1 MATAAPVNDA
11 PAPERHGERLPR
23 EPRGRHAPEAPEV
36 ELRLAIG
43 PTGVG
48 LELADPVRIGCAR
61 VLSLTTDLPSARFPL
76 DVSGGVARFR
86 HRLGELRLIEVEVS
100 APAFERWAAPRLR
113 GIVGARAPEVW
124 VRVRPGAATVCV
136 SETTDP
142 DRQPTTPSPVV
153 AFDVHL
159 LAEGEDLV
167 LVVAAARGADLPAPA
182 VAIAIA
188 CMQALL
194 GPVAVRAGAVF
205 VVKAA
210 AGALARA
217 LMPEAGARA
226 PSASGVRWRAISADA
241 ASWVLQAGY
250 DEAEAPPT
258 EAALLARE
266 VATTL
271 AKADDA
277 LVEGA
282 TDDARRSYLV
292 ALENAPRHPE
302 IVRRLIEIDARVP
315 GRAEAALATFGELHV
330 DERSGLFG
338 AVPGLLLLQH
348 GDRDLAVANL
358 ERAGD
363 EETAPALAAKLLE
376 CAAAALAGR
385 DAEVSLR
392 LLDRALARAPRSS
405 GARWTRVA
413 RRIDVGRLEDA
424 LADLEHLDALARG
437 PRAKHLVWV
446 RAGHMWRAAGLAGR
460 AAPVFERALR
470 YVPDEPAALAGLG
483 IALVAEGLNA
493 RGVAL
498 LTRAL
503 ERAEEA
509 RRPTGPFA
517 LDLATTLAE
526 KLDDL
531 PSGIARVAA
540 VGADEPQAVL
550 ARGLEGRWRAR
561 LGDIAGAGL
570 AYARMRERIASHAS
584 LEGVDLLA
592 QGPGAIDLLS
602 EAARLELD
610 TRRDPIAAQRY
621 LAEALRLRP
630 HDEELRTAYRKVGA
644 IVAGPRA
651 VQSTPVPVAPL
662 PGPVDDDPADL
673 EARVER
679 LTRRVHADPTN
690 DAAADELAS
699 VLEKLDRGHEL
710 LALLSG
716 RLEDAA
722 PARRAELA
730 PMARDALLR
739 LASHA
744 SREGRELE
752 AELFR
757 SAAAALLK

>member
-1 MATAAPVNDA
+1 VAPAAPVNDA
-11 PAPERHGERLPR
+11 SAPERPGQRLPR
-23 EPRGRHAPEAPEV
+23 EPKGRPPGAPEV

-43 PTGVG
+43 PSGVG
-48 LELADPVRIGCAR
+48 LELADPVRVGCAR

-86 HRLGELRLIEVEVS
+86 HRLGELRFVEVELS

-136 SETTDP
+136 SESRDP
-142 DRQPTTPSPVV
+142 DRQSTTPSPVV

-159 LAEGEDLV
+159 LAAGEDLV

-182 VAIAIA
+182 LAIAIA
-188 CMQALL
+188 CVQALL
-194 GPVAVRAGAVF
+194 GPVAERAGAVF

-210 AGALARA
+210 AGALARS

-226 PSASGVRWRAISADA
+226 PSAAGVRWRALSADA

-250 DEAEAPPT
+250 DEPEAPPA

-266 VATTL
+266 VAATL
-271 AKADDA
+271 TRGDDA

-292 ALENAPRHPE
+292 ALANAPRHAE
-302 IVRRLIEIDARVP
+302 IVRRILEIDARVP
-315 GRAEAALATFGELHV
+315 GRAEAALATFGELQA
-330 DERSGLFG
+330 DDRSGLFG

-348 GDRDLAVANL
+348 GDGDRAVASL

-363 EETAPALAAKLLE
+363 EEPAPALAAKILE
-376 CAAAALAGR
+376 YAAAALDGR
-385 DAEVSLR
+385 DAEASLR

-405 GARWTRVA
+405 GARWARVA
-413 RRIDVGRLEDA
+413 RRVDVGRLEEA

-446 RAGHMWRAAGLAGR
+446 RAGHLWRAAGLAGR

-470 YVPDEPAALAGLG
+470 YVPDEPSALAGLG
-483 IALVAEGLNA
+483 VALVAEGIHA

-498 LTRAL
+498 LTRAI
-503 ERAEEA
+503 ERAEET
-509 RRPTGPFA
+509 RRPIGAFA
-517 LDLATTLAE
+517 LDLATTLADR
-526 KLDDL
+526 LDDL

-561 LGDIAGAGL
+561 LGDVAGAGL

-584 LEGVDLLA
+584 LEAVDLLP
-592 QGPGAIDLLS
+592 QGPGAIALLS
-602 EAARLELD
+602 EAAQLELD

-621 LAEALRLRP
+621 LAEALRLQP
-630 HDEELRTAYRKVGA
+630 HDEALRAAYRKVGA

-651 VQSTPVPVAPL
+651 GPSPSAPLSRLPVPV
-662 PGPVDDDPADL
+662 DDNPADL
-673 EARVER
+673 EARVEA
-679 LTRRVHADPTN
+679 LTRRVHADPAD

-716 RLEDAA
+716 RLEDAT
-722 PARRAELA
+722 PTRRAALA
-730 PMARDALLR
+730 PKARDALMR

-744 SREGRELE
+744 SHEGREVE